1 MDKFGRNTGRSND
14 DASRS
19 LKEQNLNYLLGESN
33 DRSPNESAAQSIG
46 PLSDIE
52 DLPTLLKMTDTKAA
66 LRSAIG
72 NIEKALTSRP
82 SPILNALGLD
92 KSQRKLVDAITAAE
106 VLKFTMLNAM
116 NAVRL
121 LVINDFKK
129 EMQFFTDEAIAFDVL
144 KLPRSGGAKLKAP
157 RRVPFSVI
165 AALGDF
171 DRYHEGRKFMVIGKA
186 SEDEGH
192 SVVLSAPGMSATLPL
207 ENVATGTVYIVGRGE
222 DSEPTPAQ
230 GPVKQLFLRVD
241 PPDRAA
247 TNIDKTLK
255 YIADD
260 SSAGKDFNLA
270 EVVARNFKISA
281 PTEGFITSVY
291 RKIRGNPAIKPT
303 TLTAT
308 RFAEDLGKI
317 TLDEFKKLF
326 EVMIQKTTGTQTD
339 LVTFD
344 LADALVFGGLTSIG
358 SALGLSRPAAP
369 TAPPGTTAT
378 GAPSAPGAPAG
389 GGSAAGGGGGGA
401 SAPRRHSLSNILN
414 RPSVVTGATDPERRS
429 NLRAIDQDVL
439 RRELN
444 SLVGGSVIFTE
455 SAVDRWCDLAGI
467 KESR

>member
-1 MDKFGRNTGRSND
+1 MDKFERNMGRSND

-19 LKEQNLNYLLGESN
+19 LKEQNLNYLLGESI
-33 DRSPNESAAQSIG
+33 DQSPNESAEQSIR

-52 DLPTLLKMTDTKAA
+52 DLPAIGKMIKTKEA
-66 LRSAIG
+66 LRSAI
-72 NIEKALTSRP
+72 NKVEEAITSRP

-144 KLPRSGGAKLKAP
+144 KLSGGAAKLKSP

-165 AALGDF
+165 AALDDF
-171 DRYHEGRKFMVIGKA
+171 DRHHEGRRFMVIGKA
-186 SEDEGH
+186 PEGEGY
-192 SVVLSAPGMSATLPL
+192 SVVLSAPGESATLSL
-207 ENVATGTVYIVGRGE
+207 ENVAAGTVYIVGRGE
-222 DSEPTPAQ
+222 DSEPTPVQ
-230 GPVKQLFLRVD
+230 GPVKQLFLRVKA
-241 PPDRAA
+241 PVREA
-247 TNIDKTLK
+247 TNIDKTLNA
-255 YIADD
+255 IAA
-260 SSAGKDFNLA
+260 STGKGFNLK
-270 EVVARNFKISA
+270 EVVTRNFKISA

-303 TLTAT
+303 TLTAAD
-308 RFAEDLGKI
+308 FAKNLGEI

-326 EVMIQKTTGTQTD
+326 EVMIQKTTGMQTD

-344 LADALVFGGLTSIG
+344 PADALVFGGLTSIG

-369 TAPPGTTAT
+369 TTPPGTTAA

-389 GGSAAGGGGGGA
+389 GGPAVGGGGA
-401 SAPRRHSLSNILN
+401 ETSAARRHSLSNILN
-414 RPSVVTGATDPERRS
+414 RPSVVTGATEPERKL
-429 NLRAIDQDVL
+429 NLKAIDQKAL
-439 RRELN
+439 RKELN